1 MSGEA
6 GAIGGEDDDQSR
18 SIVAA
23 SQTSSHPDTIPEVQV
38 MYLQYMYLYLC
49 NALKVHLTPKIFFA

>member
-18 SIVAA
+18 SVVAT
-23 SQTSSHPDTIPEVQV
+23 SQTSSHPDTIPEVQI
-38 MYLQYMYLYLC
+38 MFLILSL
-49 NALKVHLTPKIFFA
+49 